1 MKNHNSVLMV
11 MLLMSKILA
20 NVTVQS
26 GLEEEMMKMVI
37 EFLLGINSECGHLF
51 QKLMKLP
58 ILDATNIHLEMLQD

>member
-11 MLLMSKILA
+11 MLLMNKILA

-37 EFLLGINSECGHLF
+37 ESLLGINSECGHLF
-51 QKLMKLP
+51 QKLMKLL